1 MEGTQRLFSRVRATV
16 DTKAAQ
22 LPLPS
27 FTVCVRVCVR
37 ACVSVHCASS
47 SSFAG
52 EEERKEE
59 RKEGRKGNVAKAIP
73 RGRGERDMNYFGR
86 IFSLSSS
93 SSFSSSSFFRREETI
108 GDCVFFF
115 NF

>member
-1 MEGTQRLFSRVRATV
+1 MRA
-16 DTKAAQ
+16 
-22 LPLPS
+22 
-27 FTVCVRVCVR
+27 CVR
-37 ACVSVHCASS
+37 ACVCSVHCVSS

-93 SSFSSSSFFRREETI
+93 SSFSSPSFFPKGRDDRRL
-108 GDCVFFF
+108 CVFFQFLNF
-115 NF
+115 NSFEFFLPAVES